1 MQKEQQQKKYHTR
14 SKDAIRTY
22 LNTHRE
28 HSFSAYDINEYMQE
42 QGIQVNL
49 TTIYRNLDK
58 LMESGEIMKYK
69 TAGDEFCRYQCTRPH
84 AQCHEHIHMQCR
96 ECGKVLHLECD
107 FMEDI
112 VKHLYEH
119 HKFTLECSGS
129 VLMGVCAACRKNLDS
144 E

>member
-1 MQKEQQQKKYHTR
+1 MQNDQQQKKYHTK
-14 SKDAIRTY
+14 SKDAIRAY
-22 LNTHRE
+22 LNAHRE
-28 HSFSAYDINEYMQE
+28 HSFSAYDINAYMQE

-69 TAGDEFCRYQCTRPH
+69 TAGDEFCRYQCTKPH
-84 AQCHEHIHMQCR
+84 AHCYEHIHMQCR
-96 ECGKVLHLECD
+96 ECGKILHLECD

-112 VKHLYEH
+112 VRHLYEH

-129 VLMGVCAACRKNLDS
+129 VLMGVCAACRKNTD
-144 E
+144 